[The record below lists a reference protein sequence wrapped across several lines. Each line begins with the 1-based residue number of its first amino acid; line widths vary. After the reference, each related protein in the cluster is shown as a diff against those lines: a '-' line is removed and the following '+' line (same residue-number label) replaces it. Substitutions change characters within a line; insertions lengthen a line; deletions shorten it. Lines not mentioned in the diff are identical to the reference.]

1 MKRSKFD
8 IDYLKWLR
16 QIDVEEDDSVWEE
29 IQNELDFD
37 ETWNYINRELD
48 RIKPQRRRIVK
59 LPYPKI
65 ISAAAAVIIIIIAS
79 TFFLNKKTNHPTI
92 HSDRNLTSEIIVEEE
107 NNIASGVNQEED
119 VLNISQNQ
127 SPEPGS
133 ASESGKE
140 DKPGFIAQ
148 DESALPET
156 KEDRETIEAAEAAGA
171 DERDRI
177 HNMQFEAEKLAF
189 VDLNDVSALIAPII

>member
-8 IDYLKWLR
+8 NDYLKWLR

-79 TFFLNKKTNHPTI
+79 TFFLNKKTSHPTI
-92 HSDRNLTSEIIVEEE
+92 S
-107 NNIASGVNQEED
+107 
-119 VLNISQNQ
+119 
-127 SPEPGS
+127 
-133 ASESGKE
+133 
-140 DKPGFIAQ
+140 
-148 DESALPET
+148 
-156 KEDRETIEAAEAAGA
+156 
-171 DERDRI
+171 
-177 HNMQFEAEKLAF
+177 
-189 VDLNDVSALIAPII
+189 